1 MFLCKQIFMSQKIL
15 GPKIFGSI
23 QKNFLDPKKNLIP
36 KKFFATQ
43 NSFWS
48 KIIFG
53 LKQIL
58 CLKKFLGPKM
68 FVAPNIFWGAGNF
81 QVENMI
87 QVKLSFFFC
96 EQKCFRVKNISKSE
110 NIFGTKIFRRKN
122 DLPGEAGN
130 ITTSAGMKLGL
141 GLSLAVMI
149 CAISWIHKVYFEIFK
164 QIENH
169 MDRKLECHFFLCQ
182 FISKL
187 FCN

>member
-1 MFLCKQIFMSQKIL
+1 MSE
-15 GPKIFGSI
+15 KIFGS
-23 QKNFLDPKKNLIP
+23 KNVCGPEYFLGCR
-36 KKFFATQ
+36 KF
-43 NSFWS
+43 SGRKYDLG
-48 KIIFG
+48 KII
-53 LKQIL
+53 
-58 CLKKFLGPKM
+58 
-68 FVAPNIFWGAGNF
+68 
-81 QVENMI
+81 
-87 QVKLSFFFC
+87 FFFC

-169 MDRKLECHFFLCQ
+169 MDKKLECHFFLC
-182 FISKL
+182 
-187 FCN
+187 

>member
-1 MFLCKQIFMSQKIL
+1 MKRILGKDFFVRKMFLCKQIFMSQKFL

-36 KKFFATQ
+36 TQ

-87 QVKLSFFFC
+87 
-96 EQKCFRVKNISKSE
+96 
-110 NIFGTKIFRRKN
+110 
-122 DLPGEAGN
+122 
-130 ITTSAGMKLGL
+130 
-141 GLSLAVMI
+141 
-149 CAISWIHKVYFEIFK
+149 
-164 QIENH
+164 
-169 MDRKLECHFFLCQ
+169 
-182 FISKL
+182 
-187 FCN
+187 